1 MNSIFTFVFSS
12 LFRGI
17 PVRVTFDPRSWFVA
31 KWQTEIFE
39 KPNFPSLNFYI
50 LGYLNETGEIVNLD
64 LANERRS
71 EIFTEEFYN
80 SFDGRLNRFVKL
92 YDFIMENHE

>member
-1 MNSIFTFVFSS
+1 MRPSFKLNIYFVFDLGYVFQSI
-12 LFRGI
+12 LA
-17 PVRVTFDPRSWFVA
+17 RVNFDH
-31 KWQTEIFE
+31 
-39 KPNFPSLNFYI
+39 NFDFLSRKCHRLDLSF

-71 EIFTEEFYN
+71 KIFTEEFYN

-92 YDFIMENHE
+92 YDFIMDNHE

>member
-1 MNSIFTFVFSS
+1 M
-12 LFRGI
+12 
-17 PVRVTFDPRSWFVA
+17 D
-31 KWQTEIFE
+31 
-39 KPNFPSLNFYI
+39 

-71 EIFTEEFYN
+71 KIFTEEFYD